1 MFFLKS
7 CTLGTQ
13 YICTV
18 IYTSLSIYLYICMYV
33 QRVDVSNRSQHVPTP
48 RQLTLPDGPNML
60 QTSSPNNPGKDVPP
74 GVVL

>member
-18 IYTSLSIYLYICMYV
+18 IYTSLCICICMYSECGLV
-33 QRVDVSNRSQHVPTP
+33 IDHSMCPPP
-48 RQLTLPDGPNML
+48 RELILPSAATEGPNML
-60 QTSSPNNPGKDVPP
+60 QTCLPNNPRKDVFKN
-74 GVVL
+74 VV